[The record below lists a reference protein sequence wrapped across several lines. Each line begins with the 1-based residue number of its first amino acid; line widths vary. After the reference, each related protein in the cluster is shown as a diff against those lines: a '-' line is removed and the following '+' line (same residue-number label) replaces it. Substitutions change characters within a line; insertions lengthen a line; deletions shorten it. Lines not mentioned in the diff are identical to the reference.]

1 MPPEAEREENMDW
14 KVQAGQRLVGGFPGK
29 EISSEFIRLVKKY
42 KIGNVILFEH
52 NVENAS
58 QLKRL
63 CREIQELVRKETG
76 HSAFITIDQEG
87 GVVTRLPGSCCNV
100 PGAMAVA
107 AVGDPE
113 NAGILAAVTAK
124 ELKSLGVN
132 FNLAPVMDVNN
143 NPQNPV
149 IGVRSYSDRADIAAE
164 YGVAAL
170 KSYQREKF
178 LACAK
183 HFPGH
188 GDTAVDSHLGLPV
201 IEKTLEELEALE
213 LKPFRA
219 VIENGIEAVM
229 TSHILF
235 PKLEP
240 EKIPCTMSRRI
251 ITGILKERLG
261 FNGLVLSDCMEMDAI
276 GKHYGTAKGVAAAMA
291 AGVDLVFVSHTAE
304 LLEKGVR
311 EVYRAV
317 EEGRISLEEMRASAE
332 KIIACKEK
340 YVDHFAFGEGC
351 SPEDKKKEREIR
363 GKSFVLVKGSL
374 FPVGKNTFFTG
385 CPGFRATLASSEETG
400 AVSFAE
406 YMADKFGGRGLSAS
420 KNPEEKE
427 IGEILSASEGADNI
441 VISTYNG
448 HLQPGQMKLI
458 RALSA
463 KGLPVLAVALRNP
476 YDLAKLPE
484 NAAGIAAWDNSV
496 ETLELLAEVLG
507 GKRLPEGR
515 LPVRLEAESGT
526 L

>member
-1 MPPEAEREENMDW
+1 MENMDW
-14 KVQAGQRLVGGFPGK
+14 KAQAGQRLVGGFPGK
-29 EISSEFIRLVKKY
+29 EISPEFARLVREY

-52 NVENAS
+52 NVESVS
-58 QLKRL
+58 QLKKL
-63 CREIQELVRKETG
+63 CGEIQELIKKETG
-76 HSAFITIDQEG
+76 HKAFITIDQEG

-107 AVGDPE
+107 ASGDPK
-113 NAGILAAVTAK
+113 NAEILAAITAK

-132 FNLAPVMDVNN
+132 FNLAPVTDVNN

-149 IGVRSYSDRADIAAE
+149 IGVRSYSDRAEIAAE
-164 YGVAAL
+164 YAVAAV
-170 KSYQREKF
+170 KGYQGENF

-219 VIENGIEAVM
+219 VIENGIQAVM
-229 TSHILF
+229 SSHILF

-240 EKIPCTMSRRI
+240 DKIPCTMSRRI
-251 ITGILKERLG
+251 ITGILKERIG
-261 FNGLVLSDCMEMDAI
+261 FKGLILSDCMEMDAI

-304 LLEKGVR
+304 LLEAGVH

-317 EEGRISLEEMRASAE
+317 EEGRISLEEMKVSAE
-332 KIIACKEK
+332 KIIRYKER
-340 YVDHFAFGEGC
+340 YAENFDLEEGC
-351 SPEDKKKEREIR
+351 SPEDKKREREIR
-363 GKSFVLVKGSL
+363 AKGLVLKGKL

-385 CPGFRATLASSEETG
+385 CPGFRATFASSEEARTMN
-400 AVSFAE
+400 FAE
-406 YMADKFGGRGLSAS
+406 YMAARFGGRGLSAS

-427 IGEILSASEGADNI
+427 IAEILSASEGADSI
-441 VISTYNG
+441 VVSTYNG
-448 HLQPGQMKLI
+448 HLQPGQMNLV

-463 KGLPVLAVALRNP
+463 KGLPLLTVALRNP
-476 YDLAKLPE
+476 YDLAELPE
-484 NAAGIAAWDNSV
+484 HAAGIAAWDNSS

-507 GKRLPEGR
+507 EKRIPEGR
-515 LPVRLEAESGT
+515 LPVL
-526 L
+526 LF